1 MLLKQMSRFFV
12 EPTDVY
18 DKDII
23 ISQKS
28 DVKHIKKVLRMKPG
42 DLIEIS
48 DGEVWEYEGE
58 ILNIDD
64 DQVEV
69 KILDKQKFAREPEI
83 EITLYQGVPKS
94 GKMELIV
101 QKNVELGVKK
111 FVPTFMDRTV
121 VSGMDKYKK
130 KIDRYNA
137 IAMEAAKQCRRG
149 IIPIVTNPIDFKEL
163 LNQLKE
169 FDLVLFPYEN
179 ENNYTI
185 KDCLKN
191 LTLKPKKVAIIIGP
205 EGGFSNSEVSMLKE
219 VGIDSV
225 TLGNTI
231 LRTETAGI
239 AAVAMT
245 MYQLEI

>member
-1 MLLKQMSRFFV
+1 MSRFFV
-12 EPTDVY
+12 DQTDIY
-18 DKDII
+18 DSEII

-42 DLIEIS
+42 DFLEIS
-48 DGEVWEYEGE
+48 DGDTWEYEGE

-69 KILDKQKFAREPEI
+69 KIVDKQKFAREPEI
-83 EITLYQGVPKS
+83 DITLYQGVPKS

-101 QKNVELGVKK
+101 QKNVELGVKT

-130 KIDRYNA
+130 KIERYNS

-149 IIPIVTNPIDFKEL
+149 IIPVVTDPIKFKDLLVEL
-163 LNQLKE
+163 DE
-169 FDLVLFPYEN
+169 YDLVIFPYEN
-179 ENNYTI
+179 ENNFTI
-185 KDCLKN
+185 KDYLGSLKE
-191 LTLKPKKVAIIIGP
+191 KPKKVAIIIGP
-205 EGGFSNSEVSMLKE
+205 EGGFSDSEVAGLKE
-219 VGIDSV
+219 KGIDSV

-239 AAVAMT
+239 ATVAMV

>member
-1 MLLKQMSRFFV
+1 
-12 EPTDVY
+12 
-18 DKDII
+18 
-23 ISQKS
+23 
-28 DVKHIKKVLRMKPG
+28 MKPG
-42 DLIEIS
+42 DLLEIS
-48 DGEVWEYEGE
+48 DGDAWEYEGE

-69 KILDKQKFAREPEI
+69 KIVDKQKFAREPELD
-83 EITLYQGVPKS
+83 ITLYQGVPKS

-101 QKNVELGVKK
+101 QKNVELGVKT

-130 KIDRYNA
+130 KIERYNS

-149 IIPIVTNPIDFKEL
+149 IIPTVTDPIKFKEL
-163 LNQLKE
+163 LTQLDNY
-169 FDLVLFPYEN
+169 DLVIFPYEN
-179 ENNYTI
+179 ESNFTI
-185 KDCLKN
+185 KNYLEG
-191 LTLKPKKVAIIIGP
+191 LTEKPKKVAIVIGP
-205 EGGFSNSEVSMLKE
+205 EGGFSDSEVASLNEK
-219 VGIDSV
+219 GIESV

-239 AAVAMT
+239 ATVAMV

>member
-1 MLLKQMSRFFV
+1 MSRFFV
-12 EPTDVY
+12 DQTDIY
-18 DKDII
+18 DSEII

-42 DLIEIS
+42 DLLEIS
-48 DGEVWEYEGE
+48 DGDAWEYEGE

-69 KILDKQKFAREPEI
+69 KIVDKQKFAREPELD
-83 EITLYQGVPKS
+83 ITLYQGVPKS

-101 QKNVELGVKK
+101 QKNVELGVKT

-130 KIDRYNA
+130 KIERYNS

-149 IIPIVTNPIDFKEL
+149 IIPTVTDPIKFKEL
-163 LNQLKE
+163 LTQLDNY
-169 FDLVLFPYEN
+169 DLVIFPYEN
-179 ENNYTI
+179 ESNFTI
-185 KDCLKN
+185 KNYLEG
-191 LTLKPKKVAIIIGP
+191 LTEKPKKVAIVIGP
-205 EGGFSNSEVSMLKE
+205 EGGFSDSEVASLNEK
-219 VGIDSV
+219 GIESV

-239 AAVAMT
+239 ATVAMV

>member
-1 MLLKQMSRFFV
+1 MSRFFV
-12 EPTDVY
+12 DQTDIY
-18 DKDII
+18 DSEII

-42 DLIEIS
+42 DFLEIS
-48 DGEVWEYEGE
+48 DGDTWEYEGE

-69 KILDKQKFAREPEI
+69 RIVDKQKFAREPEI
-83 EITLYQGVPKS
+83 DITLYQGVPKS

-101 QKNVELGVKK
+101 QKNVELGVKT

-130 KIDRYNA
+130 KIDRYNS

-149 IIPIVTNPIDFKEL
+149 IIPVVTDPIKFKDLLVEL
-163 LNQLKE
+163 DE
-169 FDLVLFPYEN
+169 YDLVIFPYEN
-179 ENNYTI
+179 ENNFTI
-185 KDCLKN
+185 KDYLGSLKE
-191 LTLKPKKVAIIIGP
+191 KPKKVAIIIGP
-205 EGGFSNSEVSMLKE
+205 EGGFSDSEVDGLNEKG
-219 VGIDSV
+219 VDSV

-239 AAVAMT
+239 ATVAMV

>member
-1 MLLKQMSRFFV
+1 MSRFFV
-12 EPTDVY
+12 DQTDIY
-18 DKDII
+18 DSEII

-42 DLIEIS
+42 DFLEIS
-48 DGEVWEYEGE
+48 DGDTWEYEGE

-69 KILDKQKFAREPEI
+69 RIVDKQKFAREPEI
-83 EITLYQGVPKS
+83 DITLYQGVPKS

-101 QKNVELGVKK
+101 QKNVELGVKT

-130 KIDRYNA
+130 KIDRYNS

-149 IIPIVTNPIDFKEL
+149 IIPVVTDPIKFKDLLVEL
-163 LNQLKE
+163 DE
-169 FDLVLFPYEN
+169 YDLVIFPYEN
-179 ENNYTI
+179 ENNFTI
-185 KDCLKN
+185 KDYLGSIKE
-191 LTLKPKKVAIIIGP
+191 KPKKVAIIIGP
-205 EGGFSNSEVSMLKE
+205 EGGFSDSEVDGLNEKG
-219 VGIDSV
+219 VDSV

-239 AAVAMT
+239 ATVAMV

>member
-1 MLLKQMSRFFV
+1 
-12 EPTDVY
+12 
-18 DKDII
+18 
-23 ISQKS
+23 
-28 DVKHIKKVLRMKPG
+28 MKPG

-48 DGEVWEYEGE
+48 DGDTWEYEGE

-69 KILDKQKFAREPEI
+69 KIVDKQKFAREPEI
-83 EITLYQGVPKS
+83 DITLYQGVPKS

-101 QKNVELGVKK
+101 QKNVELGVKT

-130 KIDRYNA
+130 KIERYNS

-149 IIPIVTNPIDFKEL
+149 IIPTVTDPIKFKEL
-163 LNQLKE
+163 LSKLDDY
-169 FDLVLFPYEN
+169 DLVIFPYEN
-179 ENNYTI
+179 ESNFTI
-185 KDCLKN
+185 KNYLEG
-191 LTLKPKKVAIIIGP
+191 LTEKPKKVAIVIGP
-205 EGGFSNSEVSMLKE
+205 EGGFSDSEVASLNEK
-219 VGIDSV
+219 GIESV

-239 AAVAMT
+239 ATVAMV